1 MKTLAIAAA
10 LMLSAATALPAFA
23 EHDDADQ
30 HAADHREH
38 RATHHAINDAH
49 EQAHEEGYSSPRPTV
64 VITCA
69 SGMFTTISTKIIPS
83 RVMITA
89 IDWPMQ

>member
-1 MKTLAIAAA
+1 MKTFAIAAA

-38 RATHHAINDAH
+38 RATHEAINDAH
-49 EQAHEEGYSSPRPTV
+49 EQAHEEGFRAKGPPALSSSPP
-64 VITCA
+64 A
-69 SGMFTTISTKIIPS
+69 
-83 RVMITA
+83 
-89 IDWPMQ
+89 

>member
-1 MKTLAIAAA
+1 MKTFAIAAA

-23 EHDDADQ
+23 EHDDAD